1 MPQYRCRTHA
11 PLTRPPHSRPDPCS
25 GPRRPRSP
33 AGTPA
38 ASSPPG
44 SPHTPGRQRQNIQK
58 GLSHALKPHIPSA
71 CRTAQGDR
79 GGTDLI
85 VHNRQEDAAAPIRP
99 PVARPLL
106 RHLGEERP
114 LPSRNQDS
122 INPNGIATKSI
133 RTHASRLGLPYMCLC
148 FGEGGHDG
156 TPHVLPPLVRQ
167 ALQDGLGEEIGHK
180 IRHDGAAVPV
190 QDPKQADPEGLSS
203 AVGSGQAL
211 ISWSFP
217 DRLFGLDARL
227 SLSERS
233 CSPPVAWGTGD
244 GTPHSPGRS
253 ERLPEQGSRQ

>member
-156 TPHVLPPLVRQ
+156 TPHVLPPWSDRHCRMVWGRKSATKSATTEPPCPSRIPNRQ
-167 ALQDGLGEEIGHK
+167 TRRDCHPQ
-180 IRHDGAAVPV
+180 
-190 QDPKQADPEGLSS
+190 
-203 AVGSGQAL
+203 
-211 ISWSFP
+211 
-217 DRLFGLDARL
+217 
-227 SLSERS
+227 
-233 CSPPVAWGTGD
+233 
-244 GTPHSPGRS
+244 
-253 ERLPEQGSRQ
+253 